1 MNSYKNCT
9 HIRVIIFSIHKTP
22 TLIIVSILKYK
33 YSYNCMYSSFI
44 RV

>member
-22 TLIIVSILKYK
+22 TLIIVSISKYNYSNICK
-33 YSYNCMYSSFI
+33 YT
-44 RV
+44 